1 MRVDKRTYRKS
12 EVRDDGK
19 HRRRD
24 IWLILAAAVVSV
36 VSLALGW
43 LQLQSVQR
51 AVGVPLPD
59 VMVGGYDAAYV
70 ESLRELMDAPVVER
84 YQSVHYFWDLVFPVA
99 FAALIILLVRRFSR
113 RTPLRWLFYAVAVLY
128 AAVDIAENLA
138 LEAAFASVEI
148 TSSEVAFASF
158 LTTAKFV
165 LFIAA
170 LLAFATS
177 FMLQRSV
184 PGRAAQ

>member
-1 MRVDKRTYRKS
+1 MDSGRKF
-12 EVRDDGK
+12 
-19 HRRRD
+19 RRGSVSV
-24 IWLILAAAVVSV
+24 WLIAAAAVVSV
-36 VSLALGW
+36 ISLALGW

-51 AVGVPLPD
+51 AVGLQLPNT
-59 VMVGGYDAAYV
+59 MIGGYDAEYV
-70 ESLRELMDAPVVER
+70 ESLRDVLDAPVIER

-99 FAALIILLVRRFSR
+99 FAALIILLVRRFGGRS
-113 RTPLRWLFYAVAVLY
+113 PLRWLFYVVAVLF

-148 TSSEVAFASF
+148 TGSEVTFASF

-170 LLAFATS
+170 ILAFVLS
-177 FMLQRSV
+177 FMLNRPAERDSTS
-184 PGRAAQ
+184 